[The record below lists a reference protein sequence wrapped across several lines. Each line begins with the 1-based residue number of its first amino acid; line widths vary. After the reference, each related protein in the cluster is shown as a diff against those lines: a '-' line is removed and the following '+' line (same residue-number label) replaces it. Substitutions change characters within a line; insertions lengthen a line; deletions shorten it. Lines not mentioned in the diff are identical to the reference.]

1 MTMAQTTVAAA
12 RIVHA
17 AGKAAHGSGSEL
29 MARLGYVAKGV
40 VYLII
45 GVLAGRVAL
54 GDGGKT
60 TDNQGALQVIYQQ
73 PFGQVLVAIMAV
85 GLVGYALWCFLRAFL
100 DADGKGSDAKGLITR
115 LGYALIGISY
125 ASLALVAL
133 NLLRSSGSAG
143 KSTDA
148 AAGDWTARLL
158 GQPYGETLV
167 MLVGL
172 LIIGIALF
180 LFANAYSARF
190 LKAFSGLS
198 GQTLVWVRRLGR
210 IGYGAQGIVFTEIGI
225 LLIVAARQHSA
236 HQAKGIGGA
245 LAQLAREPYGHVLL
259 AVVALGLVAYGLYSF
274 AQARFHRFI
283 AS

>member
-1 MTMAQTTVAAA
+1 MVHATVTGARMA
-12 RIVHA
+12 HA
-17 AGKAAHGSGSEL
+17 AGTAARGSGSEL
-29 MARLGYVAKGV
+29 LARLGYGAKGV

-73 PFGQVLVAIMAV
+73 PFGQVLLAIMAV

-100 DADGKGSDAKGLITR
+100 DADGKGSNAKGLIAR

-125 ASLALVAL
+125 TSLALAAL

-148 AAGDWTARLL
+148 GVGDWTARLM
-158 GQPYGETLV
+158 GEPYGETLV
-167 MLVGL
+167 TLVGL
-172 LIIGIALF
+172 LILGIALY

-198 GQTLVWVRRLGR
+198 GRTLVWVRRLGR

-274 AQARFHRFI
+274 AQARFHRFV